1 MSSRSRALLALLAL
15 LALVALLVSCGDD
28 GRTSSTTTRA
38 GASTTEPARSGT
50 ITVSAAA
57 SLTESFEKIGADFE
71 KAHPGTTVRF
81 TFDSSQ
87 TLATQIVDGAK
98 VDVYASADEENTQ
111 TLVDAG
117 LVDGSPTTFARN
129 QLVIVTQPGNPQGI
143 ETLADLASVDVVA
156 LCGRDV
162 PCGKFAT
169 QVLNGAGVSIDESKV
184 TRGQNVKATLTAVT
198 EGDAVAGIVYVT
210 DARSA
215 GDAVEQVAIPDAQN
229 AIATYPISV
238 LEDAGAPEL
247 ARAFVEFVAGTGG
260 ERVLEELGFL
270 APS

>member
-1 MSSRSRALLALLAL
+1 MTRRRRGLLAL
-15 LALVALLVSCGDD
+15 LALVVLLVGCGDD
-28 GRTSSTTTRA
+28 GQTSSTTTEA
-38 GASTTEPARSGT
+38 GAPTTEPALSGT

-81 TFDSSQ
+81 TFDSSK

-98 VDVYASADEENTQ
+98 VDVYASADEKNTQ

-117 LVDGSPTTFARN
+117 LVDRSPTTFARN

-143 ETLADLASVDVVA
+143 KTLADLAGVDVVA
-156 LCGRDV
+156 LCGQDV
-162 PCGKFAT
+162 PCGRFAT
-169 QVLNGAGVSIDESKV
+169 QVLDSAGVAIDESKV

-210 DARSA
+210 DAQSA

-238 LEDAGAPEL
+238 LAGTGAPEL
-247 ARAFVEFVAGTGG
+247 ARAFVAFVASPEG
-260 ERVLEELGFL
+260 ERVLKEFGFL
-270 APS
+270 APT

>member
-1 MSSRSRALLALLAL
+1 MSSRSRGLLAL

-28 GRTSSTTTRA
+28 GRTSSTTTTRA

-81 TFDSSQ
+81 TFDSSK

-98 VDVYASADEENTQ
+98 VDVYASADEKNTQ
-111 TLVDAG
+111 ILVDAG

-129 QLVIVTQPGNPQGI
+129 HLVIVTQPGNPQGI
-143 ETLADLASVDVVA
+143 KTLADLASVDVVA
-156 LCGRDV
+156 LCGQDV
-162 PCGKFAT
+162 PCGTFAT
-169 QVLNGAGVSIDESKV
+169 QVLDGAGVAIDESKV

-210 DARSA
+210 DAEAA
-215 GDAVEQVAIPDAQN
+215 GDAVEQVDIPDAQN
-229 AIATYPISV
+229 AVATYPVSV
-238 LEDAGAPEL
+238 LRGAGEPEL
-247 ARAFVEFVAGTGG
+247 ARAFVEFVAGPEG
-260 ERVLEELGFL
+260 ERVLKDHGFL

>member
-1 MSSRSRALLALLAL
+1 MSSRSRGLLAL

-28 GRTSSTTTRA
+28 GRTSSTTTTRA

-81 TFDSSQ
+81 TFDSSK

-98 VDVYASADEENTQ
+98 VDVYASADEKNTQ

-117 LVDGSPTTFARN
+117 LVDRSPTTFARN

-143 ETLADLASVDVVA
+143 KTLADLAGVDVVA

-169 QVLNGAGVSIDESKV
+169 QVLDGAGVAIDEALLAKEAGEAKTILFNLS
-184 TRGQNVKATLTAVT
+184 GQGMVDMAAYDTFLSGSLQDYEHPA
-198 EGDAVAGIVYVT
+198 E
-210 DARSA
+210 
-215 GDAVEQVAIPDAQN
+215 AI
-229 AIATYPISV
+229 
-238 LEDAGAPEL
+238 
-247 ARAFVEFVAGTGG
+247 
-260 ERVLEELGFL
+260 EEAMTQIPGVG
-270 APS
+270 